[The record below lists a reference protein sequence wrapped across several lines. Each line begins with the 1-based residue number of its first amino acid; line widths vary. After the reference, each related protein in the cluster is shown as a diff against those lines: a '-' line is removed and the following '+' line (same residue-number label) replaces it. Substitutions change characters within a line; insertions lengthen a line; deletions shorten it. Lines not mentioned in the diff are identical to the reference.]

1 MAYAQMRDAG
11 ATYAQARATAPP
23 LYDAGYSTA
32 PGYQQGGMRAPI
44 SQTMLSDDPTGG
56 LGFLSGVDGLFI
68 QERVELFEAF
78 TGCDTNNVYHLTPIP
93 AGALPAVDPIPPEWI
108 AHFREQADRRPMLKA
123 REESECAERVCCPL
137 YRSFRMDFR
146 DGTGATFFTVHRPFR
161 CTLHAPCFLCNPQE
175 LSLVDAHGRPAAS
188 ATEEFRPCWFCARSF
203 VAADES
209 GVETY
214 RMRTSECGTSVGNN
228 VCAPSCCNASYD
240 VDVFDARET
249 TVVARATNAWP
260 GWNCAGATD
269 RSNVVLRFPKDAS
282 ARERASLVAAV
293 TLVEFAHFEWKKN
306 DNEAGGPAA
315 AFI

>member
-11 ATYAQARATAPP
+11 ATYAQARASAPP

-32 PGYQQGGMRAPI
+32 PGYQQGGMRAPQ
-44 SQTMLSDDPTGG
+44 SQTMLSDDPTAG
-56 LGFLSGVDGLFI
+56 LGFLSGIDGLFI

-93 AGALPAVDPIPPEWI
+93 AGALPDPVPPSGSNTSASRRTVDPCS
-108 AHFREQADRRPMLKA
+108 RLA
-123 REESECAERVCCPL
+123 RSPSAPSACA
-137 YRSFRMDFR
+137 
-146 DGTGATFFTVHRPFR
+146 
-161 CTLHAPCFLCNPQE
+161 APCTDP
-175 LSLVDAHGRPAAS
+175 SAWTS
-188 ATEEFRPCWFCARSF
+188 ATAPAPPSSPSIDRSDVPSTPPVSCATRRSSPSSTPRTAAAATAKEEFRPCWFCARSF

-209 GVETY
+209 GVENY

-228 VCAPSCCNASYD
+228 VCAPSCCNESYD
-240 VDVFDARET
+240 VDVFDPRET

-282 ARERASLVAAV
+282 ARERASLVAAM

-315 AFI
+315 MFI